1 MLRHRIGW
9 ALRVAVAI
17 GVLVSLGLGT
27 GQAAVTSSSASASCV
42 NCSPPGEFTFD
53 CVSCCG
59 GPAFCT
65 TTIPPRCL
73 C

>member
-17 GVLVSLGLGT
+17 GVLISLGLGT
-27 GQAAVTSSSASASCV
+27 RQATATSPSANASCI
-42 NCSPPGEFTFD
+42 NCSPAGEFTLD
-53 CVSCCG
+53 CVACCG

-65 TTIPPRCL
+65 NTSPTRCL